1 MASQDTPSA
10 SRGNPHLDTDRSAG
24 EHLVLTV
31 KFDIGILA
39 SQPLPVIVEQVKLA
53 ESLGFDTAWI
63 ADTHLVCRELWVT
76 LAACAAATSRIR
88 LGPGIAVPH
97 TRHVSVTASAVAT
110 LHELAPGRVVLGI
123 GTGGSAAETM
133 GFSVAK
139 MARVATLE
147 SNAVA
152 LRRLLGGEAIRLETG
167 AEARLAWLDRPPA
180 VPLYLAGSGPRML
193 DAAGRLGDGAIMYSG
208 VAPWLVEAA
217 LRCVAGG
224 ARAAGRAPADLDVAI
239 WAPTSIAPDRALAR
253 DHVRGR
259 VASALRH
266 AFPVTWSPEDQAVID
281 RVRAAYDSYEHAS
294 AASKHRLLVTDRFV
308 DLMALAG
315 TPDEVREQVRGIT
328 GVAGIARIILLPQV
342 PGQAF
347 VEREQVLRLFAD
359 QVMARV

>member
-1 MASQDTPSA
+1 M
-10 SRGNPHLDTDRSAG
+10 
-24 EHLVLTV
+24 
-31 KFDIGILA
+31 KFDVGILA
-39 SQPLPVIVEQVKLA
+39 SQPLPVLVRQVQLA

-76 LAACAAATSRIR
+76 LAACAAGTSRIR

-97 TRHVSVTASAVAT
+97 TRHVSVTASAIAT
-110 LHELAPGRVVLGI
+110 LHELAEGRVVIGI

-133 GFSVAK
+133 GLSVGK
-139 MARVATLE
+139 VARVATLE
-147 SNAVA
+147 SMAA
-152 LRRLLGGEAIRLETG
+152 SLRRLLGREAIRLENGTD
-167 AEARLAWLDRPPA
+167 ARLAWLERAPA
-180 VPLYLAGSGPRML
+180 IPLYLAGSGPRML

-217 LRCVAGG
+217 LGCVTAG
-224 ARAAGRAPADLDVAI
+224 ARSAGRDPGGLDVAI

-266 AFPVTWSPEDQAVID
+266 AFPVAWSPEDQAVID
-281 RVRAAYDSYEHAS
+281 QVRAAYDSYQHAT

-315 TPDEVREQVRGIT
+315 RPEEVREQV
-328 GVAGIARIILLPQV
+328 VGIAGVGGVGRIILLPQV
-342 PGQAF
+342 PGQDF
-347 VEREQVLRLFAD
+347 VEREQVLRLFAE
-359 QVMARV
+359 QVMARL

>member
-1 MASQDTPSA
+1 M
-10 SRGNPHLDTDRSAG
+10 
-24 EHLVLTV
+24 
-31 KFDIGILA
+31 KFDVGILA
-39 SQPLPVIVEQVKLA
+39 SQPLPVLVRQVQLA

-76 LAACAAATSRIR
+76 LAACAAGTSRIR

-97 TRHVSVTASAVAT
+97 TRHISVTASAIAT
-110 LHELAPGRVVLGI
+110 LHELGEGRVVIGI

-133 GFSVAK
+133 GLSVGK
-139 MARVATLE
+139 VARIATLE
-147 SNAVA
+147 SMAAA
-152 LRRLLGGEAIRLETG
+152 LRRLLGRESIRLENG
-167 AEARLAWLDRPPA
+167 ADARLAWLERSPA
-180 VPLYLAGSGPRML
+180 IPLYLAGSGPRML

-217 LRCVAGG
+217 LGCVRAG
-224 ARAAGRAPADLDVAI
+224 ARTAGRNPDDLDVAI
-239 WAPTSIAPDRALAR
+239 WAPTSIASDRALAR

-266 AFPVTWSPEDQAVID
+266 AFPVAWSPEDQAVID
-281 RVRAAYDSYEHAS
+281 QVRAAYDSYQHAS

-315 TPDEVREQVRGIT
+315 RPEEVREQVRAIM
-328 GVAGIARIILLPQV
+328 GVGGVGRIILLPQV

-347 VEREQVLRLFAD
+347 VEREEVLRLFAE
-359 QVMARV
+359 QVMARL

>member
-1 MASQDTPSA
+1 
-10 SRGNPHLDTDRSAG
+10 
-24 EHLVLTV
+24 V
-31 KFDIGILA
+31 KFDVGILA
-39 SQPLPVIVEQVKLA
+39 SQPLPVLVRQVQLA

-76 LAACAAATSRIR
+76 LAACAAGTSRIR

-97 TRHVSVTASAVAT
+97 TRHISVTASAIAT
-110 LHELAPGRVVLGI
+110 LHELAEGRVVIGI

-133 GFSVAK
+133 GLSVGK
-139 MARVATLE
+139 VARIATLE
-147 SNAVA
+147 SMAQA
-152 LRRLLGGEAIRLETG
+152 LRRLLGRESIRLDNGTD
-167 AEARLAWLDRPPA
+167 ARLAWLERAPA
-180 VPLYLAGSGPRML
+180 IPLYLAGSGPRML

-217 LRCVAGG
+217 LGCVKAG
-224 ARAAGRAPADLDVAI
+224 ARSAGRAPEDLDVAI

-266 AFPVTWSPEDQAVID
+266 AFPVAWSPEDQAVIAQ
-281 RVRAAYDSYEHAS
+281 VRAAYDSYQHAS

-315 TPDEVREQVRGIT
+315 RPEEVREQVRAIM
-328 GVAGIARIILLPQV
+328 GVEGVGRIILLPQV
-342 PGQAF
+342 PGQDF
-347 VEREQVLRLFAD
+347 VEREEVLRLFAE
-359 QVMARV
+359 QVMARL

>member
-1 MASQDTPSA
+1 M
-10 SRGNPHLDTDRSAG
+10 
-24 EHLVLTV
+24 
-31 KFDIGILA
+31 KFDVGILA
-39 SQPLPVIVEQVKLA
+39 SQPLPVLVRQVQLA

-76 LAACAAATSRIR
+76 LAACAAGTSRIR

-97 TRHVSVTASAVAT
+97 TRHISVTASAIAT
-110 LHELAPGRVVLGI
+110 LHELAEGRVVIGV

-133 GFSVAK
+133 GLSVGK
-139 MARVATLE
+139 VARVATLE
-147 SNAVA
+147 SMAA
-152 LRRLLGGEAIRLETG
+152 SLRRLLGRESIRLENGTD
-167 AEARLAWLDRPPA
+167 ARLAWLERAPA
-180 VPLYLAGSGPRML
+180 IPLYLAGSGPRML

-217 LRCVAGG
+217 LGCVRAG
-224 ARAAGRAPADLDVAI
+224 ARTAGRNPDDLDVAI

-266 AFPVTWSPEDQAVID
+266 AFPLAWSPEDQAVID
-281 RVRAAYDSYEHAS
+281 QVRAAYDSYQHAS

-315 TPDEVREQVRGIT
+315 RPEEVREQVRAIM
-328 GVAGIARIILLPQV
+328 GVGRVGRIILLPQV

-347 VEREQVLRLFAD
+347 VEREEVLRLFAE
-359 QVMARV
+359 QVMARL

>member
-1 MASQDTPSA
+1 
-10 SRGNPHLDTDRSAG
+10 
-24 EHLVLTV
+24 V
-31 KFDIGILA
+31 KFDVGILA
-39 SQPLPVIVEQVKLA
+39 SQPLPVLVRQVQLA

-76 LAACAAATSRIR
+76 LAACAAGTSRIR

-97 TRHVSVTASAVAT
+97 TRHVSVTASAIAT
-110 LHELAPGRVVLGI
+110 LHELAEGRVVIGI

-133 GFSVAK
+133 GLSVGK
-139 MARVATLE
+139 VARVATLE
-147 SNAVA
+147 SMAA
-152 LRRLLGGEAIRLETG
+152 SLRRLLGRESIRLENGTD
-167 AEARLAWLDRPPA
+167 ARLAWLERAP
-180 VPLYLAGSGPRML
+180 VIPLYLAGSGPRML

-217 LRCVAGG
+217 LGCVTAG
-224 ARAAGRAPADLDVAI
+224 ARSAGRDPGGLDVAI

-266 AFPVTWSPEDQAVID
+266 AFPVAWSPEDQAVID
-281 RVRAAYDSYEHAS
+281 QVRAAYDSYQHAT

-315 TPDEVREQVRGIT
+315 RPEEVREQV
-328 GVAGIARIILLPQV
+328 VGIAGVGGVGRIILLPQV
-342 PGQAF
+342 PGQDF
-347 VEREQVLRLFAD
+347 VEREQVLRLFAE
-359 QVMARV
+359 QVMARL

>member
-1 MASQDTPSA
+1 
-10 SRGNPHLDTDRSAG
+10 
-24 EHLVLTV
+24 V

-39 SQPLPVIVEQVKLA
+39 SQPLPVIVEQVRLA

-63 ADTHLVCRELWVT
+63 ADTHLVCRELWVILT
-76 LAACAAATSRIR
+76 ACAAATSRIR

-97 TRHVSVTASAVAT
+97 TRHISVTASAIAT
-110 LHELAPGRVVLGI
+110 LHELAPGRLVLGI

-133 GFSVAK
+133 GLSVAK
-139 MARVATLE
+139 AARVATLE
-147 SNAVA
+147 SMARS
-152 LRRLLGGEAIRLETG
+152 LKRLLGGESMRLDNGT
-167 AEARLAWLDRPPA
+167 EARLAWLPGPVG

-193 DAAGRLGDGAIMYSG
+193 DTAGRLGDGAIMYSG
-208 VAPWLVEAA
+208 VAPWLVQAA
-217 LRCVAGG
+217 LDCVAGG

-239 WAPTSIAPDRALAR
+239 WAPASIAADRALAR

-281 RVRAAYDSYEHAS
+281 RVRAAYDSYQHAS
-294 AASKHRLLVTDRFV
+294 AGSTHRLLVTDRFV
-308 DLMALAG
+308 NLMALAG
-315 TPDEVREQVRGIT
+315 APDEVREQVRAIM
-328 GVAGIARIILLPQV
+328 GVPGVGRIILLPQV

-347 VEREQVLRLFAD
+347 VEREQVLRLFAE

>member
-1 MASQDTPSA
+1 M
-10 SRGNPHLDTDRSAG
+10 
-24 EHLVLTV
+24 
-31 KFDIGILA
+31 KFDVGILA
-39 SQPLPVIVEQVKLA
+39 SQPLPVLVRQVQLA

-76 LAACAAATSRIR
+76 LAACAAGTSRIR

-97 TRHVSVTASAVAT
+97 TRHISVTASAIAT
-110 LHELAPGRVVLGI
+110 LHELAEGRVVIGI

-133 GFSVAK
+133 GLSVGK
-139 MARVATLE
+139 VARIATLE
-147 SNAVA
+147 SMAA
-152 LRRLLGGEAIRLETG
+152 SLRRLLGRESIRLDNGTD
-167 AEARLAWLDRPPA
+167 ARLAWLERAPA
-180 VPLYLAGSGPRML
+180 IPLYLAGSGPRML

-217 LRCVAGG
+217 LDCVKAG
-224 ARAAGRAPADLDVAI
+224 ARSAGRDPGDLDVAI

-266 AFPVTWSPEDQAVID
+266 AFPVAWSLEDQAVID
-281 RVRAAYDSYEHAS
+281 QVRAAYDSYQHAS

-315 TPDEVREQVRGIT
+315 RPEEVREQVRGIIVVG
-328 GVAGIARIILLPQV
+328 GVGRIILLPQV
-342 PGQAF
+342 PGQDF
-347 VEREQVLRLFAD
+347 VEREEVLRLFAD
-359 QVMARV
+359 QVMARL